1 MAWYDDKKKKIHI
14 VTYKSDKDASKEANM
29 AAEKGWVIQDSS
41 SKNRGWNIWTGPIG
55 SGKQRITVTYIR
67 VEPTE
72 VNKNK
77 KIYPAEDT
85 ISQADTKLKV
95 QGTDNVISQLEK
107 LSQLKDKG
115 VLTEEEFQAQKK
127 KILGM

>member
-14 VTYKSDKDASKEANM
+14 VTYKSDKDAAKEANK
-29 AAEKGWVIQDSS
+29 AAEKGWVIQDTS

-67 VEPTE
+67 AEPDE
-72 VNKNK
+72 LSKNK
-77 KIYPAEDT
+77 KT
-85 ISQADTKLKV
+85 ISIPPISADEREVLTPS
-95 QGTDNVISQLEK
+95 GDVISQLEK
-107 LSQLKDKG
+107 LSELKEKG
-115 VLTEEEFQAQKK
+115 ILTEEEFQIQKK